1 MAMVG
6 EVINIVNEV
15 MGMVREVMDEAGEV
29 MDMANYRRQGISF
42 ISMVAE
48 SFGETHCSIGDCI
61 NIYISV
67 WSSLNIQTFTFPN
80 WTEMCV

>member
-15 MGMVREVMDEAGEV
+15 MGMVREVMDEAGEVMDMAEEV

-61 NIYISV
+61 NI
-67 WSSLNIQTFTFPN
+67 
-80 WTEMCV
+80 

>member
-1 MAMVG
+1 MVG

-29 MDMANYRRQGISF
+29 MDMAEEVMDMANYRRQGISF

-48 SFGETHCSIGDCI
+48 SLETNTLQSR
-61 NIYISV
+61 
-67 WSSLNIQTFTFPN
+67 
-80 WTEMCV
+80 

>member
-6 EVINIVNEV
+6 EVIYIVDEV
-15 MGMVREVMDEAGEV
+15 MGMVRDVMYMAEEV

-61 NIYISV
+61 SI
-67 WSSLNIQTFTFPN
+67 
-80 WTEMCV
+80 

>member
-15 MGMVREVMDEAGEV
+15 MGMVREVMDIALGVMYMAEEV

-48 SFGETHCSIGDCI
+48 SFGD
-61 NIYISV
+61 
-67 WSSLNIQTFTFPN
+67 
-80 WTEMCV
+80 

>member
-6 EVINIVNEV
+6 EVIYIVDEV
-15 MGMVREVMDEAGEV
+15 MGMVREVMDIALGVMYMAEEV

-61 NIYISV
+61 NI
-67 WSSLNIQTFTFPN
+67 
-80 WTEMCV
+80 

>member
-1 MAMVG
+1 MVG

-15 MGMVREVMDEAGEV
+15 MGMVREVMDEAGEVMDMAEEV

-61 NIYISV
+61 NI
-67 WSSLNIQTFTFPN
+67 
-80 WTEMCV
+80 

>member
-61 NIYISV
+61 NI
-67 WSSLNIQTFTFPN
+67 
-80 WTEMCV
+80 

>member
-15 MGMVREVMDEAGEV
+15 MGMVREVMDEAEEV

-61 NIYISV
+61 SI
-67 WSSLNIQTFTFPN
+67 
-80 WTEMCV
+80 

>member
-1 MAMVG
+1 MVG

-48 SFGETHCSIGDCI
+48 LLETNTLQSR
-61 NIYISV
+61 
-67 WSSLNIQTFTFPN
+67 
-80 WTEMCV
+80 

>member
-29 MDMANYRRQGISF
+29 MDIAVDVMYMAEEVMDMANYRRQGISF
-42 ISMVAE
+42 ISIMVAE

-61 NIYISV
+61 NI
-67 WSSLNIQTFTFPN
+67 
-80 WTEMCV
+80 

>member
-6 EVINIVNEV
+6 EVIYIVDEV
-15 MGMVREVMDEAGEV
+15 MGMVREVMDIALDVMYMAEEV

-61 NIYISV
+61 NI
-67 WSSLNIQTFTFPN
+67 
-80 WTEMCV
+80 

>member
-1 MAMVG
+1 MVG

-61 NIYISV
+61 NI
-67 WSSLNIQTFTFPN
+67 
-80 WTEMCV
+80 

>member
-61 NIYISV
+61 NIYIY
-67 WSSLNIQTFTFPN
+67 IYI
-80 WTEMCV
+80 

>member
-29 MDMANYRRQGISF
+29 MDMAEEVMDMANYRRQGISF

-48 SFGETHCSIGDCI
+48 SFVETSTLQ
-61 NIYISV
+61 S
-67 WSSLNIQTFTFPN
+67 W
-80 WTEMCV
+80 

>member
-1 MAMVG
+1 MVR

-15 MGMVREVMDEAGEV
+15 TGMVREVMDEAGEV

-61 NIYISV
+61 NI
-67 WSSLNIQTFTFPN
+67 
-80 WTEMCV
+80 

>member
-1 MAMVG
+1 
-6 EVINIVNEV
+6 
-15 MGMVREVMDEAGEV
+15 MVREVMDIALGVMYMAEEV

-61 NIYISV
+61 NI
-67 WSSLNIQTFTFPN
+67 
-80 WTEMCV
+80 

>member
-6 EVINIVNEV
+6 EVIYIVDEV

-48 SFGETHCSIGDCI
+48 LFGETHCSIGDCI
-61 NIYISV
+61 NI
-67 WSSLNIQTFTFPN
+67 
-80 WTEMCV
+80 

>member
-1 MAMVG
+1 MVG

-61 NIYISV
+61 SI
-67 WSSLNIQTFTFPN
+67 
-80 WTEMCV
+80 

>member
-6 EVINIVNEV
+6 EVIYIVDEV
-15 MGMVREVMDEAGEV
+15 MGMVREVMDIALDVMYMEV

-61 NIYISV
+61 NI
-67 WSSLNIQTFTFPN
+67 
-80 WTEMCV
+80 

>member
-29 MDMANYRRQGISF
+29 MDIAVDVMYMAEEVMDMANYRRQGISF

-48 SFGETHCSIGDCI
+48 SFGETHCSITPNPSIGDCI
-61 NIYISV
+61 NI
-67 WSSLNIQTFTFPN
+67 
-80 WTEMCV
+80 